1 MGLTYVPVARVGEVD
16 AGKMKPIEMGGRQL
30 LLANLDG
37 KYFAFAREC
46 PHEAADLQF
55 GELSDHKV
63 CCASHGYNFDLTTGE
78 CTLPK
83 GGPQLTTLPVEVRG
97 EEICIKLEW

>member
-30 LLANLDG
+30 LLAHLDG

-46 PHEAADLQF
+46 PHEAADLTTGQVV
-55 GELSDHKV
+55 GEKIR
-63 CCASHGYNFDLTTGE
+63 CTNHGYCFDLKTGNCE
-78 CTLPK
+78 IPQ
-83 GGPQLTTLPVEVRG
+83 GGPPLTVLPVEARG
-97 EEICIKLEW
+97 EDLCIRLEW

>member
-1 MGLTYVPVARVGEVD
+1 MGLAYVPVARVGEVD

-30 LLANLDG
+30 LLAHVDG
-37 KYFAFAREC
+37 RYFAFAREC

-55 GELSDHKV
+55 GELTDSKV
-63 CCASHGYNFDLTTGE
+63 CCASHGYKFDLTTGE